1 MEELTPIQ
9 NQALC
14 LLAAGYNKQEVAS
27 RTEINT
33 RTLARWEKEPN
44 FKKKLKEA
52 VAKTYDS
59 TIAELVAGS
68 REAAKKLKNI
78 IDDPDV
84 PSRVKV
90 TAIQVLL
97 NNAAK
102 AKESLLEERL
112 ENLEDMIDGDNQ
124 NETEES

>member
-27 RTEINT
+27 LTEINT
-33 RTLARWEKEPN
+33 RTLTRWEKEPT
-44 FKKKLKEA
+44 FKKMLKEA
-52 VAKTYDS
+52 VAKTYDAA
-59 TIAELVAGS
+59 IAELVSGS
-68 REAAKKLKNI
+68 REAARKLKNI
-78 IDDPDV
+78 IHDPDV

-102 AKESLLEERL
+102 AKEDLLEERL
-112 ENLEDMIDGDNQ
+112 EAVEALLDADK
-124 NETEES
+124 NENTTD

>member
-27 RTEINT
+27 LTEINT

-44 FKKKLKEA
+44 FKKMLKNA
-52 VAKTYDS
+52 VAKTYDAA
-59 TIAELVAGS
+59 IAELVAGS
-68 REAAKKLKNI
+68 REAARKLKNI

-102 AKESLLEERL
+102 AKDDLIEERL
-112 ENLEDMIDGDNQ
+112 EAV
-124 NETEES
+124 ETLLDVDKIENTAD

>member
-27 RTEINT
+27 LTEINT
-33 RTLARWEKEPN
+33 RTLTRWEKEPN
-44 FKKKLKEA
+44 FKKMLKEA
-52 VAKTYDS
+52 VAKIYDAA
-59 TIAELVAGS
+59 IAELVSGS
-68 REAAKKLKNI
+68 REAARQLKNI
-78 IDDPDV
+78 IHDPDV

-102 AKESLLEERL
+102 AKDDLLEERL
-112 ENLEDMIDGDNQ
+112 EAVEALLDADKNEDTTD
-124 NETEES
+124 

>member
-9 NQALC
+9 TQALC

-27 RTEINT
+27 LTEINT

-44 FKKKLKEA
+44 FKKMLKDA
-52 VAKTYDS
+52 VAKTYDAA
-59 TIAELVAGS
+59 IAELVAGS
-68 REAAKKLKNI
+68 REAARKLKDI
-78 IDDPDV
+78 INDPDV
-84 PSRVKV
+84 ASRIKV

-102 AKESLLEERL
+102 AKEDILEQRL
-112 ENLEDMIDGDNQ
+112 EAIEVLLDADQIENTAD
-124 NETEES
+124 

>member
-1 MEELTPIQ
+1 MTLIDILEELTPIQ

-14 LLAAGYNKQEVAS
+14 LLAAGYSKQEVS
-27 RTEINT
+27 TLTDIHIRTII
-33 RTLARWEKEPN
+33 RWGKEPN
-44 FKKKLKEA
+44 FKKMLKEA

-59 TIAELVAGS
+59 AIAELCSGA
-68 REAAKKLKNI
+68 REAARKLKDI

-102 AKESLLEERL
+102 AKDDIL
-112 ENLEDMIDGDNQ
+112 
-124 NETEES
+124 